1 MHRKAALKKQMKTIL
16 FVTYFVWVH
25 RPTGRI
31 HVLQGHNSRAKYSIQ
46 LIHRIIQQLKYCP
59 SIQPSFFTQL
69 MHFSFLSF
77 FYLLFLPFL
86 HSLREASLL
95 LFFLTLSLFFLS
107 LFLLLAPLQVT
118 HPYHC
123 SMQGPLSF
131 IYLVSL
137 IASKNPGSIY
147 ENIPLPPKAQT
158 DTKQYPN
165 IYLRH

>member
-1 MHRKAALKKQMKTIL
+1 MHRKAALKKQMKKIL

-86 HSLREASLL
+86 HNLQSGKQEVLYGLFFTYSATILCQMMLFFLL
-95 LFFLTLSLFFLS
+95 LFFSKIHYALHFHI
-107 LFLLLAPLQVT
+107 LL
-118 HPYHC
+118 H
-123 SMQGPLSF
+123 F
-131 IYLVSL
+131 
-137 IASKNPGSIY
+137 K
-147 ENIPLPPKAQT
+147 
-158 DTKQYPN
+158 KQ
-165 IYLRH
+165 

>member
-1 MHRKAALKKQMKTIL
+1 MHRKAALKKQMKKIL

-107 LFLLLAPLQVT
+107 LFSPL
-118 HPYHC
+118 
-123 SMQGPLSF
+123 GPFASDTSLSLFYARSTF
-131 IYLVSL
+131 IYLLSQFDCFKESRKHL
-137 IASKNPGSIY
+137 
-147 ENIPLPPKAQT
+147 
-158 DTKQYPN
+158 
-165 IYLRH
+165 